1 MEHKSQISRKLV
13 LEIMFVQIVRAS
25 PFFSPQADILKVVLA
40 SFSRE
45 KGKERK
51 LILSLHVSHTLGPGQ

>member
-1 MEHKSQISRKLV
+1 MEGKSQISGKLV
-13 LEIMFVQIVRAS
+13 LEIMFVEVIRAG
-25 PFFSPQADILKVVLA
+25 PFFSPQADILKVGLA

-51 LILSLHVSHTLGPGQ
+51 LILSLHVSGTFVASQ